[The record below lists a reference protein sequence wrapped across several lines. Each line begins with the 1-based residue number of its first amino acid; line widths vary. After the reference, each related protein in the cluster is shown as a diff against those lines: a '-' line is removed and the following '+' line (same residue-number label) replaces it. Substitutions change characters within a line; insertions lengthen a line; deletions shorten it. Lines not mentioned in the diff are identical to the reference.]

1 MIRVLITDDDP
12 NILQLVSLYMN
23 HEGYHVVQAADG
35 EEALSILASQS
46 IDLAI
51 IDIMMPGLDG
61 YSLCEE
67 IRRYYEIPVL
77 MLTAKGE
84 THDKVKGFQVGTD
97 DYVVKP
103 FEPTELVMRVKAL
116 LRRYQVQASK
126 SLQVGNIRMETEKK
140 EVKVNEELVQLPL
153 KEFELLYM
161 LASYPERIFTRQQLI
176 EKIWGFDYEGDDRTV
191 DVHVKRIRDKLKQRD
206 ATVSIKTIRGLG
218 YRIEGIEA

>member
-35 EEALSILASQS
+35 EEALSILVSQS

-140 EVKVNEELVQLPL
+140 EVKVNEELVQFPL

-218 YRIEGIEA
+218 YRIEGVEA